1 MHPQDSVRTPPRE
14 PDSDNEPGSHSGGL
28 RVLIVDDSPEDRY
41 SLRRALRSLSSQTY
55 EVVEAATGAEGL
67 EHCLRS
73 PPHCVLLDY
82 KIPDLDGLDF
92 LDSLR
97 ERSAAPIALVM
108 LTGQGSETVAAEAMK
123 RGAADYLVKSM
134 VTPQYLHQAISNAIE
149 KAALRRSLVE
159 KQAELERLAIT
170 DELTGLRNRRY
181 VLERLGEEVDRSL
194 RYKSTLALMLLDIDH
209 FKQINDRLGH
219 LAGDSVLASLG
230 GMLKESVRITDM
242 AGRYGGEEFIIV
254 LPETRLTAAAELAE
268 RLRLRIRERQVAIA
282 DGAPVRFT
290 CSFGVTESGQGD
302 RGPKDLIAR
311 ADAALYQAKRSG
323 RDRVCQLGP
332 DPSSGQ
338 FEIGHHG

>member
-1 MHPQDSVRTPPRE
+1 
-14 PDSDNEPGSHSGGL
+14 
-28 RVLIVDDSPEDRY
+28 
-41 SLRRALRSLSSQTY
+41 
-55 EVVEAATGAEGL
+55 
-67 EHCLRS
+67 
-73 PPHCVLLDY
+73 
-82 KIPDLDGLDF
+82 
-92 LDSLR
+92 
-97 ERSAAPIALVM
+97 
-108 LTGQGSETVAAEAMK
+108 
-123 RGAADYLVKSM
+123 
-134 VTPQYLHQAISNAIE
+134 
-149 KAALRRSLVE
+149 
-159 KQAELERLAIT
+159 
-170 DELTGLRNRRY
+170 
-181 VLERLGEEVDRSL
+181 
-194 RYKSTLALMLLDIDH
+194 MLLDIDH

-323 RDRVCQLGP
+323 SDRVCQLGP
-332 DPSSGQ
+332 EPSSGQ